1 MASLRPPILDH
12 FKTGLKRSEV
22 SWLTT
27 KGYNNSFQLSFYLNN
42 EEANNQC
49 FIKIINPDTGELLTD
64 DFLLLEMARSKTD
77 NKYYVNVE
85 EVFLNSVDKFQVQ
98 VRLIDSE
105 INPVLKDGIRTYEQW
120 VNKNLN
126 SLSGWSQSVIFNIVE
141 EPVLLLDDFVFD
153 PEESIEKLTI
163 EETNHLTLSGTFYCE
178 NNQLKWWKIKN
189 SSFDSEIIIPK
200 ATNIL
205 FYDIDYDFKVDASA
219 EANANYPLTIA
230 YMTEK
235 GYYEEVANFSIKVEK
250 KSKAIDDSF
259 TMDIM
264 SIEAKPINNLGLI
277 QVSLDL
283 GTYESSIEHTGYITL
298 YRSDYSSNFTKLEIL
313 KVFPYKFI
321 SNKSNKIIFQ
331 DFLAVS
337 GIPYKYFFDFSYIDT
352 GSQIEKFSPQK
363 ETADSVVLL
372 IEDIY
377 LNTKDVQVQ
386 LIYNAKINSI
396 KHNIQTSITPTLGAK
411 YPRVRRNG
419 QQNYRTFQIS
429 GTIALDSN
437 NNTIG
442 LNASKIK
449 DNLQNLDSYSINS
462 IMQRFLREEVFSFLL
477 NDSVKLMRTLQEG
490 NVLVQLSDI
499 NITPNAT
506 LSRNICDFTASA
518 TEIADATLE
527 SYHKYIL
534 QDSIDKVYN
543 QDYFALGTFVAQDTL
558 QTQED
563 QVSQYQENDNNYA
576 LDTYYGYLFTKE
588 ILEGDS
594 GLNEIEILTEKSPS
608 LFAHI
613 DDQDSTDTSILEN
626 DSHTPGLVTPPVE
639 SEGESE

>member
-1 MASLRPPILDH
+1 MALLRPPILDH

-22 SWLTT
+22 SLLTID
-27 KGYNNSFQLSFYLNN
+27 GYSNSFQLSFYLNN
-42 EEANNQC
+42 EKTNDWC
-49 FIKIINPDTGELLTD
+49 FVKIINPDTGELLTE
-64 DFLLLEMARSKTD
+64 DFLLLQMIQKG
-77 NKYYVNVE
+77 NKYYIDIN

-98 VRLIDSE
+98 VRLINSQ
-105 INPVLKDGIRTYEQW
+105 INPILSGGIRTYEQW
-120 VNKNLN
+120 VNKNLS

-141 EPVLLLDDFVFD
+141 EPVLLLNDFVNK
-153 PEESIEKLTI
+153 KLII
-163 EETNHLTLSGTFYCE
+163 EEANHLTLSGTFYCE
-178 NNQLKWWKIKN
+178 NDQLKWWKIKN

-200 ATNIL
+200 AINTL
-205 FYDIDYDFKVDASA
+205 FYDIDYSFKAGADT
-219 EANANYPLTIA
+219 ETNANYSLTIA

-235 GYYEEVANFSIKVEK
+235 GYYEEVTDLSIEVGK
-250 KSKAIDDSF
+250 KLKEIDSSF
-259 TMDIM
+259 DVDKM

-283 GTYESSIEHTGYITL
+283 GSYNLSIEHIGYITL

-313 KVFPYKFI
+313 KVLPYRFI
-321 SNKSNKIIFQ
+321 SDKNNKIVFQ

-352 GSQIEKFSPQK
+352 DSQIEYFSPQK
-363 ETADSVVLL
+363 ATTDSAILL

-429 GTIALDSN
+429 GTIALDGN
-437 NNTIG
+437 NNTVG
-442 LNASKIK
+442 FNASKIK
-449 DNLQNLDSYSINS
+449 ENLQNLDSYSINS

-534 QDSIDKVYN
+534 QDNIDKVYN
-543 QDYFALGTFVAQDTL
+543 QNYFALGTFVAQDTL

-563 QVSQYQENDNNYA
+563 QVSQYQDNDYA

-588 ILEGDS
+588 ILEGNS
-594 GLNEIEILTEKSPS
+594 KSNEIEILTEKSPS

-613 DDQDSTDTSILEN
+613 NDQDSTDTSILEN
-626 DSHTPGLVTPPVE
+626 DSNTPGLIIPPIE

>member
-1 MASLRPPILDH
+1 MALLRPPILDH

-22 SWLTT
+22 SLLTID
-27 KGYNNSFQLSFYLNN
+27 GYSNNFQLSFYLNN
-42 EEANNQC
+42 EEANDWC
-49 FIKIINPDTGELLTD
+49 FVKIINPDTGELLTE
-64 DFLLLEMARSKTD
+64 DFLLLQMTLKD
-77 NKYYVNVE
+77 NKYYVDIS
-85 EVFLNSVDKFQVQ
+85 EVFLNSVDKFQIQ
-98 VRLIDSE
+98 VRLI
-105 INPVLKDGIRTYEQW
+105 NKDIEVIDDETENFKITGNREQW

-141 EPVLLLDDFVFD
+141 EPVLLLNDFITK
-153 PEESIEKLTI
+153 ELII

-178 NNQLKWWKIKN
+178 NDQLKWWKIKN
-189 SSFDSEIIIPK
+189 SSFDSEIVIPK

-205 FYDIDYDFKVDASA
+205 FYDIDYDFKAGA
-219 EANANYPLTIA
+219 NIETNANYPLTIA

-250 KSKAIDDSF
+250 KSKEIDNSF
-259 TMDIM
+259 NNM

-283 GTYESSIEHTGYITL
+283 GIYDSSTEHIGYITL

-313 KVFPYKFI
+313 KVFPYRFI
-321 SNKSNKIIFQ
+321 SNKNNKIFFQ

-337 GIPYKYFFDFSYIDT
+337 GIPYKYFFDLSYIDT
-352 GSQIEKFSPQK
+352 NSQIEYFSPQK
-363 ETADSVVLL
+363 ETENSVVLL

-429 GTIALDSN
+429 GTIALDG
-437 NNTIG
+437 NNTVG
-442 LNASKIK
+442 FNASKIK
-449 DNLQNLDSYSINS
+449 ENLQNLDSYSINS

-563 QVSQYQENDNNYA
+563 QVSQYQDNDYA

-588 ILEGDS
+588 ILEGNS
-594 GLNEIEILTEKSPS
+594 ELNEIEIPMEKSPS

-626 DSHTPGLVTPPVE
+626 DSNTPGLIIPPVE